1 MENYM
6 NRLTRFAS
14 IYFLLAG
21 ITVLIA
27 GSCSSTKR
35 MIKEPLKEQGAEYL
49 FENLKQ
55 NELKYNYFS
64 ARFSAGFRQNKNSNS
79 FSGQIRIQKDSLI
92 WISISPALGIEM
104 ARVLISNDSVK
115 YMNRI
120 ENTYFVSD
128 FNYINSLINSTLDF
142 DMLQA
147 FLTGND
153 FSFYENS
160 SFKASIDNR
169 EYKLVTTERR
179 KLKKYLRHNQHISIP
194 LQNIWLNPDNFK
206 ITRVLIKEVNQ
217 NGRKLEGRYKYQTA
231 NGQLVPSHLN
241 FQLETAE
248 NKNAIEIEVDYT
260 KVNTGETLQFPFRIP
275 EKYNRVNKF

>member
-1 MENYM
+1 M
-6 NRLTRFAS
+6 NRPIRGA
-14 IYFLLAG
+14 IIILLSG
-21 ITVLIA
+21 ITLLIA

-35 MIKEPLKEQGAEYL
+35 LIKEPLKEQGAEYL

-64 ARFSAGFRQNKNSNS
+64 ARFSASFRQNKNSNS
-79 FSGQIRIQKDSLI
+79 FSGQIRIHKDSLI

-120 ENTYFVSD
+120 ENTYFISD

-206 ITRVLIKEVNQ
+206 ITRVLVKEVNQ
-217 NGRKLEGRYKYQTA
+217 SGRKLEGRYEYQMSE
-231 NGQLVPSHLN
+231 GQLVPFHLN

-248 NKNAIEIEVDYT
+248 NKNVVEIEVDYS

>member
-1 MENYM
+1 M
-6 NRLTRFAS
+6 NRPIRDG
-14 IYFLLAG
+14 IIKILLSG
-21 ITVLIA
+21 IVLLMG

-55 NELKYNYFS
+55 NELKYNFFS
-64 ARFSAGFRQNKNSNS
+64 ARFSAGFRQNKIRNS
-79 FSGQIRIQKDSLI
+79 FSGQIRIHKDSLI

-120 ENTYFVSD
+120 DNTYFISD

-179 KLKKYLRHNQHISIP
+179 KLKKYLRHNQNISIP

-248 NKNAIEIEVDYT
+248 NINAIEIEVDYT

>member
-6 NRLTRFAS
+6 NRPIRGA
-14 IYFLLAG
+14 IIILLSG
-21 ITVLIA
+21 ITLLIA

-35 MIKEPLKEQGAEYL
+35 LIKEPLKEQGAEYL

-64 ARFSAGFRQNKNSNS
+64 ARFSASFRQNKNSNS
-79 FSGQIRIQKDSLI
+79 FSGQIRIHKDSLI

-120 ENTYFVSD
+120 ENTYFISD

-206 ITRVLIKEVNQ
+206 ITRVLVKEVNQ
-217 NGRKLEGRYKYQTA
+217 SGRKLEGRYEYQMSE
-231 NGQLVPSHLN
+231 GQLVPFHLN

-248 NKNAIEIEVDYT
+248 NKNVVEIEVDYS

>member
-1 MENYM
+1 M
-6 NRLTRFAS
+6 NKPIRGA
-14 IYFLLAG
+14 IIILLSG
-21 ITVLIA
+21 ITLLIA

-35 MIKEPLKEQGAEYL
+35 LIKEPLKEQGAEYL

-64 ARFSAGFRQNKNSNS
+64 ARFSASFRQNKNSNS
-79 FSGQIRIQKDSLI
+79 FSGQIRIHKDSLI

-120 ENTYFVSD
+120 ENTYFISD

-179 KLKKYLRHNQHISIP
+179 KLKKYLRYNQHISIP

-206 ITRVLIKEVNQ
+206 ITRVLVKEVNQ
-217 NGRKLEGRYKYQTA
+217 SGRKLEGRYEYQMSE
-231 NGQLVPSHLN
+231 GQLVPFHLN

-248 NKNAIEIEVDYT
+248 NKNTVEIKVDYS

>member
-1 MENYM
+1 
-6 NRLTRFAS
+6 
-14 IYFLLAG
+14 
-21 ITVLIA
+21 
-27 GSCSSTKR
+27 
-35 MIKEPLKEQGAEYL
+35 
-49 FENLKQ
+49 
-55 NELKYNYFS
+55 
-64 ARFSAGFRQNKNSNS
+64 
-79 FSGQIRIQKDSLI
+79 
-92 WISISPALGIEM
+92 
-104 ARVLISNDSVK
+104 
-115 YMNRI
+115 
-120 ENTYFVSD
+120 
-128 FNYINSLINSTLDF
+128 
-142 DMLQA
+142 MLQA

-179 KLKKYLRHNQHISIP
+179 KLKKYLRHNQNISIP

-248 NKNAIEIEVDYT
+248 NINAIEIEVDYT